1 MATHPDSYVTA
12 QILRYKTS
20 SMSYGEA
27 QAAYDR
33 LGERVKKSRLAA
45 EIRAEIRKLRM
56 GSPGSPAARF
66 AKADIHGEM
75 FDLNDLK
82 GEICHYRFLGQ
93 LVCSLSEK

>member
-33 LGERVKKSRLAA
+33 LGERVK
-45 EIRAEIRKLRM
+45 RAGWLRNPGRNPEPAV
-56 GSPGSPAARF
+56 GSPGSRPPGL
-66 AKADIHGEM
+66 AKAVTWV
-75 FDLNDLK
+75 NV
-82 GEICHYRFLGQ
+82 Q
-93 LVCSLSEK
+93 S